1 MTVFTRRSAL
11 SAALLASLVLP
22 ASLAMPAD
30 AQAEEITVFAA
41 ASLKNALD
49 TIAADWQAETGN
61 KVVISY
67 ESTAKLAKQI
77 EQGAPADLF
86 ISASKKW
93 MDTLSD
99 ENLINKDS
107 RKDILGN
114 TLVLV
119 AAGKTTPVEIS
130 KDLDLKALLGD
141 GKLSMATVDSV
152 PAGEYGKEA
161 LKSLGLWPSIEANV
175 AQSDNVRAALALVAT
190 GEAPYGIVYASDAIA
205 DDESGDKVGVIGTFP
220 SDSHKPIVYPAAVLA
235 SSTKPAAQSFLEA
248 LSSDASAAVFTA
260 QGFTVLK

>member
-1 MTVFTRRSAL
+1 MFTRRHAL
-11 SAALLASLVLP
+11 TAALLTSLALP
-22 ASLAMPAD
+22 ASAR
-30 AQAEEITVFAA
+30 AEEITVFAA

-49 TIAADWQAETGN
+49 TIAADWQQQTGN
-61 KVVISY
+61 TVVISY

-107 RKDILGN
+107 RKDLLGN

-119 AAGKTTPVEIS
+119 ASGKAAPLDIS
-130 KDLDLKALLGD
+130 KDLDLKGLLGD
-141 GKLSMATVDSV
+141 GKLAMGTVESV
-152 PAGEYGKEA
+152 PAGQYGKEA
-161 LKSLGLWPSIEANV
+161 LENLGLWASVEANV
-175 AQSDNVRAALALVAT
+175 AQSDNVRAALAMVAA

-205 DDESGDKVGVIGTFP
+205 DDQAGDKVTVVGAFP
-220 SDSHKPIVYPAAVLA
+220 ADSHKPIVYPAAVTA
-235 SSTKPAAQSFLEA
+235 SSTTPAAQTFLDA
-248 LSSDASAAVFTA
+248 LSSQSAADVFTA

>member
-1 MTVFTRRSAL
+1 MLTRRHAL
-11 SAALLASLVLP
+11 TAALLASLALP
-22 ASLAMPAD
+22 AS
-30 AQAEEITVFAA
+30 AQADEVTVFAA

-49 TIAADWQAETGN
+49 TIAADWQKQTGN
-61 KVVISY
+61 TVVISY

-93 MDTLSD
+93 MDTLS
-99 ENLINKDS
+99 EEKLIKQDT
-107 RKDILGN
+107 RHDILGN

-119 AAGKTTPVEIS
+119 ASGKVAPVEIS

-141 GKLSMATVDSV
+141 GKLAMGTVDSV
-152 PAGEYGKEA
+152 PAGQYGKEA
-161 LKSLGLWPSIEANV
+161 LENLGLWASVEANV
-175 AQSDNVRAALALVAT
+175 AQSDNVRAALAMVAA

-205 DDESGDKVGVIGTFP
+205 DDAAGDKVSVVGAFP
-220 SDSHKPIVYPAAVLA
+220 ADSHKPIVYPAAVTA
-235 SSTKPAAQSFLEA
+235 SSTTPTAEVFLDA
-248 LSSDASAAVFTA
+248 LSSQTARDVFTA

>member
-1 MTVFTRRSAL
+1 MFRLAHRSAL
-11 SAALLASLVLP
+11 TAALLASLALP
-22 ASLAMPAD
+22 AA

-49 TIAADWQAETGN
+49 SIAADWQQQTGN
-61 KVVISY
+61 TVVISY

-99 ENLINKDS
+99 ENLINKAS

-114 TLVLV
+114 SLVLV
-119 AAGKTTPVEIS
+119 AAGKADPVSIS

-141 GKLSMATVDSV
+141 GKLSMATVGSV
-152 PAGEYGKEA
+152 PAGQYGKEA
-161 LKSLGLWPSIEANV
+161 LENLGLWASVEANV
-175 AQSDNVRAALALVAT
+175 AQSDNVRAALALVAA

-205 DDESGDKVGVIGTFP
+205 DDAAGDKVTVVGSFP
-220 SDSHKPIVYPAAVLA
+220 GDSHKPIVYPAATLA
-235 SSTKPAAQSFLEA
+235 SSAKPEAQAFLDA

>member
-1 MTVFTRRSAL
+1 MLTRRLAL
-11 SAALLASLVLP
+11 TAALFGSFALP
-22 ASLAMPAD
+22 VSAF
-30 AQAEEITVFAA
+30 AEEITVFAA

-49 TIAADWQAETGN
+49 SIAADWQKETGN
-61 KVVISY
+61 SVVISY

-77 EQGAPADLF
+77 EQSAPADLF

-93 MDTLSD
+93 MDTLFD
-99 ENLINKDS
+99 ENLIQKDS

-119 AAGKTTPVEIS
+119 AAGKAAPVEIS

-152 PAGEYGKEA
+152 PAGQYGKEA
-161 LKSLGLWPSIEANV
+161 LESLGLWASIEANV
-175 AQSDNVRAALALVAT
+175 AQSDNVRAALALVAA
-190 GEAPYGIVYASDAIA
+190 GEAPYGVVYASDAIA
-205 DDESGDKVGVIGTFP
+205 DDANGDKVTVVGTFP
-220 SDSHKPIVYPAAVLA
+220 AGSHSPIVYLAAIVA
-235 SSTKPAAQSFLEA
+235 SSTKPAAQAFLDA
-248 LSSDASAAVFTA
+248 LSTEAAAAVFTA

>member
-1 MTVFTRRSAL
+1 MLTRRHAL
-11 SAALLASLVLP
+11 TAALLASLALP
-22 ASLAMPAD
+22 AS

-49 TIAADWQAETGN
+49 SIAADWQKQTGN
-61 KVVISY
+61 TVVISY

-114 TLVLV
+114 TLVLIASGQ
-119 AAGKTTPVEIS
+119 AAPVEIS
-130 KDLDLKALLGD
+130 KTLDLKGLLGD

-152 PAGEYGKEA
+152 PAGQYGKEA
-161 LKSLGLWPSIEANV
+161 LESLGLWASIEANV
-175 AQSDNVRAALALVAT
+175 AQSDNVRAALALVAA

-205 DDESGDKVGVIGTFP
+205 DDENGDKVTVVGSFP
-220 SDSHKPIVYPAAVLA
+220 SDSHKPIVYPAATLA
-235 SSTKPAAQSFLEA
+235 SSTKPAAQSFLDA
-248 LSSDASAAVFTA
+248 LSTEASAAVFVA